1 METIN
6 VIETT
11 KKINATKGEL
21 VTVING
27 LFGVQDL
34 KGKKFSLAVS
44 KNIAILKEALQ
55 ELEDAGKPTD
65 EFMVIAEK
73 VNEIANKNEE
83 GAKEQ
88 IETLEKENKELV
100 DARRAQMDNVEN
112 LMKEEASVTL
122 YTLEE
127 DLLPDEI
134 TAQQINKIIKIIE

>member
-6 VIETT
+6 ATETMKT
-11 KKINATKGEL
+11 ITGTKGEL